1 MQTLLFLDIDPAALA
16 ELLTSVNAHGQVLAI
31 RTLRDA
37 LAHAP
42 VGGGLDLVAARA
54 LLAARGLT
62 ARQCDLVLL
71 DVQGHT
77 RAEIAERCELSPL
90 TVKKYWLAIYARLG
104 MHRRQSLRA
113 WINAQC
119 GMAIEL
125 PPEERG
131 ATRPKDP
138 P

>member
-1 MQTLLFLDIDPAALA
+1 MQTLLFLEIDPTALA
-16 ELLTSVNAHGQVLAI
+16 ELLAFVKDRGQVLAV
-31 RTLRDA
+31 RTLRDT

-54 LLAARGLT
+54 LLAERGLT

-71 DVQGHT
+71 DVQGHS
-77 RAEIAERCELSPL
+77 RSEIAERCELSPE
-90 TVKKYWLAIYARLG
+90 TVKKYWLAIYTRLG
-104 MHRRQSLRA
+104 MRRRQALRA

-119 GMAIEL
+119 GMAVEL
-125 PPEERG
+125 PPHGRL
-131 ATRPKDP
+131 PKPHKYP